1 MIVFIAV
8 QLFIVFFYIHHQSS
22 LIDLSLTHQK
32 YENHKL
38 ELAQKKRSLTHELHK
53 THDLSRI
60 KDYALQANMKKIT
73 LDQIKSVP
81 DSSVPDSSSDA

>member
-1 MIVFIAV
+1 MIIFIVV

-22 LIDLSLTHQK
+22 LIDLSLQRQK
-32 YENHKL
+32 HENKKI
-38 ELAQKKRSLTHELHK
+38 ELAQNKRSLTNELHR
-53 THDLSRI
+53 THDLMRI

-81 DSSVPDSSSDA
+81 DERSAA